1 MGTESTAEMLE
12 HMIARKSRWGA
23 GVVAVLSLGALLGTG
38 CQGFFVPEGSSS
50 SGSTSGGDY
59 VYIANQTT
67 GTLSAYSVA
76 SGALTA
82 ISGSPYS
89 IGFAPNAV
97 AVNPANTIVFVAGTN
112 SGIGFIDAFSI
123 GSNGG
128 LTLLVQ
134 NNVSLGD
141 PISLAVSPD
150 GQWLLGLD
158 GNGLTVDEYQ
168 INSTSGQ
175 LTLATGAA
183 FTISNA
189 TVVPRGIR
197 ISPNGNFV
205 FAAIGTAG
213 DLVFPFN
220 TANGVLSSPGRL
232 TLPANVSDNALAV
245 SPDSAYLY
253 IARSGSGG
261 GLAIYTIS
269 SAGVLN
275 EVSNSPFAAGSQPFS
290 VVVNSGGTA
299 AYVAN
304 QLDSTISGY
313 TIATGGAA
321 TAISGSPF
329 NNNSEPSGLVIDK
342 SGKYL
347 LAISNAGA
355 PDLTLYSFD
364 STTGKL
370 NLVSS
375 TSTGT
380 DPTGP
385 ISIAATH

>member
-1 MGTESTAEMLE
+1 MKRMAAWKCCSVTG
-12 HMIARKSRWGA
+12 IA
-23 GVVAVLSLGALLGTG
+23 AVLTIGALLVATG
-38 CQGFFVPEGSSS
+38 CGDFFVPETSSS
-50 SGSTSGGDY
+50 GGSTSGGDY

-67 GTLSAYSVA
+67 GTLSAYSVG

-89 IGFAPNAV
+89 LGFAPNAV
-97 AVNPANTIVFVAGTN
+97 AVNPANTVVFVSGTN

-123 GSNGG
+123 GSSGS
-128 LTLLVQ
+128 LTLLAQ

-141 PISLAVSPD
+141 PISLVVSPD
-150 GQWLLGLD
+150 GQWLIGLD
-158 GNGLTVDEYQ
+158 GNGLTIDEYQ
-168 INSTSGQ
+168 INSSTGQ

-183 FTISNA
+183 YSITDA
-189 TVVPRGIR
+189 PVVPRSIR
-197 ISPNGNFV
+197 ISPNGSFV

-220 TANGVLSSPGRL
+220 TSNGVFSSPGRL
-232 TLPANVSDNALAV
+232 KLPSNVSDNALAV
-245 SPDSAYLY
+245 SADSAYLFV
-253 IARSGSGG
+253 ARSGSGG
-261 GLAIYTIS
+261 GLAIYTVD

-275 EVSNSPFAAGSQPFS
+275 PVSNSPFTAGSQPFS
-290 VVVNSGGTA
+290 VVVNSAGTA

-304 QLDSTISGY
+304 QLDATISGY
-313 TIATGGAA
+313 TIASGGNA

-329 NNNSEPSGLVIDK
+329 TNNSEPSGLVIDK

-364 STTGKL
+364 STTTGKL
-370 NLVSS
+370 NFISS
-375 TSTGT
+375 TSTGS

-385 ISIAATH
+385 VSIAATH